1 VPLFFYVLQWLAAH
15 GFAILAT
22 LLAGKPTAYLFG
34 NVFLG
39 PPPPAGYGFGL
50 PVVYVL
56 WLLGLVLL
64 YPLCRWFAS
73 VKARRRDW
81 WLSYL

>member
-1 VPLFFYVLQWLAAH
+1 M
-15 GFAILAT
+15 
-22 LLAGKPTAYLFG
+22 K
-34 NVFLG
+34 
-39 PPPPAGYGFGL
+39 PPPGHAGSPEYPLWATYGIWAL
-50 PVVYVL
+50 A
-56 WLLGLVLL
+56 LVLL